1 MSDTAVKEPSVLFTT
16 FVSLLVHGALIVIV
30 IFLAQHKPLP
40 EVVAIET
47 SLAGAGDLAG
57 AKAQIAQAYAK
68 NQASQAVV
76 DVPDTPTTSSSVSA
90 YQDDL
95 SARERAYQAQMDA
108 YAKALD
114 NEMMSEFAAQQD
126 AFDSEQRERQRE
138 VNDLKKSERSNDDI
152 AKENRKELDKPK
164 PAKSSTSDS
173 SSNSSRDDDDHTPS
187 TPSVQGNS
195 SSTASS
201 AGSGSSSSAGT
212 GSSGV
217 NKNAVIGAIK
227 DRIERNWSPES
238 GLKGKTLTVT
248 IQVDSHGALQGIRTG
263 SGDKALQVSLESA
276 IRASAPFPEASG
288 VMTSFT
294 IRFYAD

>member
-16 FVSLLVHGALIVIV
+16 LVSLVIHGALIVGV

-40 EVVAIET
+40 EVIAIET

-68 NQASQAVV
+68 NQAAQAVV
-76 DVPDTPTTSSSVSA
+76 DMPDTPTSSNVSA
-90 YQDDL
+90 YQDEL
-95 SARERAYQAQMDA
+95 SARERAYQEQMDA

-114 NEMMSEFAAQQD
+114 NEMLSEFAAQRD

-138 VNDLKKSERSNDDI
+138 VNELAGRERSNDDI
-152 AKENRKELDKPK
+152 AKENLKDLEKPK
-164 PAKSSTSDS
+164 PSA
-173 SSNSSRDDDDHTPS
+173 SNSSSSSSSDDSDHTPS

-201 AGSGSSSSAGT
+201 AGSGGSSSAGT
-212 GSSGV
+212 GSSGA
-217 NKNAVIGAIK
+217 NKNAVIAAIQ

-238 GLKGKTLTVT
+238 GLKGKRLTIT
-248 IQVDSHGALQGIRTG
+248 IQVDSHGTLQGIRTG
-263 SGDKALQVSLESA
+263 SGDKALQASLESA

-288 VMTSFT
+288 VMTSFA
-294 IRFYAD
+294 INFYAD

>member
-57 AKAQIAQAYAK
+57 AKAQIAKAYAK

-76 DVPDTPTTSSSVSA
+76 DVPDTPTSSSVSA

-152 AKENRKELDKPK
+152 AKENLKDLEKPK
-164 PAKSSTSDS
+164 PST
-173 SSNSSRDDDDHTPS
+173 SNSSSSSSSDDSDHTPS

-263 SGDKALQVSLESA
+263 SGDKALQASLESA